1 MMLKRSMHWKQNYS
15 GPITSVNTVED
26 NLASTLVQF
35 RIEKDEKQR
44 SSQILETM
52 GLSLPA
58 YLRIC
63 MIRMIRLNKEKG
75 IPFSMKLDD
84 RMPEE
89 EAGIEVQY

>member
-1 MMLKRSMHWKQNYS
+1 M
-15 GPITSVNTVED
+15 
-26 NLASTLVQF
+26 ASTLIQF

-52 GLSLPA
+52 GLA

-63 MIRMIRLNKEKG
+63 MIRLNKENG

-84 RMPEE
+84 RIPKEDT
-89 EAGIEVQY
+89 GIEVPS

>member
-1 MMLKRSMHWKQNYS
+1 M
-15 GPITSVNTVED
+15 
-26 NLASTLVQF
+26 ASTLIQF

-63 MIRMIRLNKEKG
+63 MIRLNKEKG

-84 RMPEE
+84 RIPEE
-89 EAGIEVQY
+89 GTGIELPF

>member
-1 MMLKRSMHWKQNYS
+1 M
-15 GPITSVNTVED
+15 
-26 NLASTLVQF
+26 ASTLIQF

-63 MIRMIRLNKEKG
+63 MIRLNKEKG
-75 IPFSMKLDD
+75 IPLSMELDD
-84 RMPEE
+84 RIPEE
-89 EAGIEVQY
+89 GTGIELPS

>member
-1 MMLKRSMHWKQNYS
+1 M
-15 GPITSVNTVED
+15 
-26 NLASTLVQF
+26 ASTLIQF

-63 MIRMIRLNKEKG
+63 MIRLNKEKG
-75 IPFSMKLDD
+75 IPFSM
-84 RMPEE
+84 
-89 EAGIEVQY
+89 

>member
-1 MMLKRSMHWKQNYS
+1 M
-15 GPITSVNTVED
+15 
-26 NLASTLVQF
+26 ASTLIQF
-35 RIEKDEKQR
+35 RIENDEKRR

-63 MIRMIRLNKEKG
+63 MIRLNKENG

-84 RMPEE
+84 RIPGDDT
-89 EAGIEVQY
+89 GIEVPS